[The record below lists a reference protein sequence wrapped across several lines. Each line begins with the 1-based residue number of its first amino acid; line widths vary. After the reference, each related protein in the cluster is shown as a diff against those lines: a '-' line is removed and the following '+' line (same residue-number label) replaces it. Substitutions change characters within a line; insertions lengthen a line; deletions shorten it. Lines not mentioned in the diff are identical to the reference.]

1 MNRGW
6 AWMIAGACAVSAARA
21 ELTVLAVSPSAGSMN
36 APTGAAISVTF
47 DRAVDPATLS
57 TQTLWA
63 FGRQSGAIGGS
74 LSLSGGD
81 QTVTLT
87 PSQRMAAGEQVI
99 VILSHDLRA
108 ADGTFLRSS
117 GYSWLFNTRVRP
129 AAMQFS
135 ELQRFSTNIPAGASS
150 RPYGGLL
157 GNLDADRWL
166 DLVVVNEDTDDLR
179 VFLNEATGTGS
190 FGAMLLPT
198 TPVGAVPSPSDSGD
212 FNRDGLFDMC
222 VSDRDSA
229 QVSILLGNGDG
240 TFAPA
245 QNVTVGLS
253 PLGIVSIDVDG
264 DGDLDIAVA
273 NRVSGNV
280 TILRNDGAGVFGSPT
295 QFDAG
300 VNQERALA
308 AADMNGDG
316 LLDLVVG
323 GISSQRIAAAL
334 SNGDGTFAVQPAV
347 PSGGAVWGVGAADM
361 NGDGNADIAAAN
373 SSSDNFAILFG
384 DGAGGLSAPV
394 VYATDPFV
402 LAVDMGDFD
411 GDGDVDLVSSSFG
424 GDWRLHVNDGT
435 GALTFDQEFPATD
448 ASSCS
453 IAADIDND
461 RDTDLILVD
470 EQADEIIVLTNGGV
484 ALPGDVDGDCDV
496 DLADLSA
503 LLTEYGCIGW
513 DCGGDIDDDGD
524 TDLADLSALL
534 TEFGTGCP

>member
-1 MNRGW
+1 MSTTW
-6 AWMIAGACAVSAARA
+6 AWVFAGACVVSAARA
-21 ELTVLAVSPSAGSMN
+21 ELTVVTVSPPAGSMS

-47 DRAVDPATLS
+47 DRAVDPATLNS
-57 TQTLWA
+57 QTFWA
-63 FGRQSGAIGGS
+63 FGRQSGAMVGG
-74 LSLSGGD
+74 LSLSNSD
-81 QTVTLT
+81 QTVTLA
-87 PSQRMAAGEQVI
+87 PSERMAAGEQVI
-99 VILSHDLRA
+99 VVLSHDLRA
-108 ADGTFLRSS
+108 ADGTYLRSS
-117 GYSWLFNTRVRP
+117 GFSWLFNTRVRP
-129 AAMQFS
+129 AALQFT

-166 DLVVVNEDTDDLR
+166 DLVVVNEDTNDLR
-179 VFLNEATGTGS
+179 MFLNQASGTGS
-190 FGAMLLPT
+190 FGPMLLPT
-198 TPVGAVPSPSDSGD
+198 TPVGTVPSPSDSGD
-212 FNRDGLFDMC
+212 FNRDGLFDVC

-253 PLGIVSIDVDG
+253 PLGIVAIDVDG

-280 TILRNDGAGVFGSPT
+280 MILRNDGAGVFGSPT

-316 LLDLVVG
+316 LLDLIVG
-323 GISSQRIAAAL
+323 GISSQRIAVAL
-334 SNGDGTFAVQPAV
+334 SNGDGTFAVQSAV
-347 PSGGAVWGVGAADM
+347 PCGGAVWGVGAADM
-361 NGDGNADIAAAN
+361 DGDGNADVVASN
-373 SSSDNFAILFG
+373 SSSNNFAVLFG

-402 LAVDMGDFD
+402 LAVDMADFD
-411 GDGDVDLVSSSFG
+411 GDGDVDVVSSSYG
-424 GDWRLHVNDGT
+424 GEWRLYLNDGA
-435 GALTFDQEFPATD
+435 GVLTFDQAFPATA

-461 RDTDLILVD
+461 RDPDLILVD
-470 EQADEIIVLTNGGV
+470 EQADEIIVLSNSGV
-484 ALPGDVDGDCDV
+484 ALPGDADGDCDV

-503 LLTEYGCIGW
+503 LLTEFGCSGW
-513 DCGGDIDDDGD
+513 NCAADIDDDGD

-534 TEFGTGCP
+534 TEFGAACP